1 MAKINSSVLIL
12 TADVEWAK
20 TALSHLHPNFEGGIC
35 HTGKEGQLALYRQE
49 YSYVF
54 IDLSITN
61 NSAIEVIRFI
71 HQKYSSIKIFAFS
84 DENSWN
90 AGGWDEQKLTKMGVT
105 QIFVGLKPADI
116 NTPIK
121 SMGLIKKWE
130 NVEEVDGI
138 QKDDSE
144 KSIEDTK
151 FTRIKIDDLFNDAV
165 AIFDFYIRIG
175 ANKYVK
181 IIHKGE
187 KASVEQI
194 RKYSMNGAKFLYFL
208 AEERADFIG
217 YQNELIS
224 QKIKDNGDSNLIL
237 KNMRS
242 VSDKYLEE
250 IYTNGLQ
257 PFLIDEGKAV
267 CENIFQFTQK
277 DKNLSKMLSELEEFN
292 PVAYSHSFLVC
303 FFSTIIS
310 KNLEWISS
318 RTRDALAMGAMFHDI
333 GLIHVPE
340 NLAHKQTA
348 EMTEEE
354 KVIFQ
359 KHPEKGRDSLT
370 SIPSITR
377 SIMEIIMQHHEVSD
391 GTGYPFGL
399 SGSKIFP
406 MAKVVGLA
414 DAYSNFIVEKEV
426 SPRDG
431 LKEFLNCR
439 ENLTKYEPDLIKNLI
454 KGFIPEKKT

>member
-1 MAKINSSVLIL
+1 MAKINSSVLIV

-20 TALSHLHPNFEGGIC
+20 SALSHLHPKFEGDIC
-35 HTGKEGQLALYRQE
+35 HSGKEGQLALYRKD
-49 YSYVF
+49 YAYVF
-54 IDLSITN
+54 IDLAITN
-61 NSAIEVIRFI
+61 NSAHEVIRFT
-71 HQKYSSIKIFAFS
+71 HQKYSAIKIFAFS
-84 DENSWN
+84 NESTWT
-90 AGGWDEQKLTKMGVT
+90 AGGWDEQKLIKMGVS
-105 QIFVGLKPADI
+105 QIFVGLRPEDI
-116 NTPIK
+116 NNPIK

-130 NVEEVDGI
+130 DVEEKEAVD
-138 QKDDSE
+138 KDEAE
-144 KSIEDTK
+144 KSIEDNK
-151 FTRIKIDDLFNDAV
+151 FTRIKIEDLFNDAV

-187 KASVEQI
+187 RPSVEQI

-208 AEERADFIG
+208 ATERADFIG

-224 QKIKDNGDSNLIL
+224 QKLKTDGDKAKIL
-237 KNMRS
+237 RS
-242 VSDKYLEE
+242 MKSVTDKYLEE
-250 IYTNGLQ
+250 VYTNGLQ
-257 PFLIDEGKAV
+257 PYLIEEGKNV
-267 CENIFQFTQK
+267 CENVFQFTQK
-277 DKNLSKMLSELEEFN
+277 DKNLSKMLSQLEEFN
-292 PVAYSHSFLVC
+292 PIAYSHSFLVC

-340 NLAHKQTA
+340 TIANKQSS

-354 KVIFQ
+354 KQLFQ
-359 KHPEKGRDSLT
+359 KHPEKGRESLT

-414 DAYSNFIVEKEV
+414 DAYSNFIVEKEI
-426 SPRDG
+426 SPLDG
-431 LKEFLNCR
+431 LKDFLNCR

-454 KGFIPEKKT
+454 KGFIPEKKN